1 MIRRA
6 TPRDAEA
13 VVWIFRESRAE
24 AMPWLPVL
32 HTEAEDRAW
41 YRERLGGEAWV
52 FDLGGRTAGFALV
65 REDDLDALYV
75 APDAQRR
82 GIGAAL
88 FRQAQEARPGG
99 FGWWVFRDN
108 VRARRFYE
116 SLGGRLL
123 YETDGAGNEEKT
135 PDVRY
140 EWRPTPAEEASVRP

>member
-1 MIRRA
+1 MVARPA
-6 TPRDAEA
+6 HG
-13 VVWIFRESRAE
+13 RAE
-24 AMPWLPVL
+24 D
-32 HTEAEDRAW
+32 TAW

-52 FDLGGRTAGFALV
+52 CELDGRVVGFALV

-82 GIGAAL
+82 GSGPSL
-88 FRQAQEARPGG
+88 FRQAQEARPDG

-116 SLGGRLL
+116 SLGGRFV
-123 YETDGAGNEEKT
+123 YETDGTENEEKT

-140 EWRPTPAEEASVRP
+140 EWRPTPAGEEG

>member
-6 TPRDAEA
+6 SPKDAEA
-13 VVWIFRESRAE
+13 VVGIFRESRAE

-41 YRERLGGEAWV
+41 YRELLGGEAWV
-52 FDLGGRTAGFALV
+52 YELGGRTAGFALV

-75 APDAQRR
+75 APDVQRR

-116 SLGGRLL
+116 ALGGRLL

-140 EWRPTPAEEASVRP
+140 EWRPTPAEEEA

>member
-6 TPRDAEA
+6 SPKDAEA
-13 VVWIFRESRAE
+13 VVGIFRESRAE

-52 FDLGGRTAGFALV
+52 YELGGRTAGFALV

-75 APDAQRR
+75 APDVQRR

-88 FRQAQEARPGG
+88 FRQAQEARPRG

-116 SLGGRLL
+116 ALGGRLL

-140 EWRPTPAEEASVRP
+140 EWRPTPAEEEV

>member
-1 MIRRA
+1 VIRRA

-65 REDDLDALYV
+65 RDDLDALYV